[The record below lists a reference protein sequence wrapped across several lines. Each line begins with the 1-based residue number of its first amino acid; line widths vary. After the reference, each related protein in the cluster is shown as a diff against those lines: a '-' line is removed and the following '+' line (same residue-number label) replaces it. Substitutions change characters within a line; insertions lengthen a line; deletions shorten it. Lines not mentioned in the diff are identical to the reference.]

1 MRLLSLVLTDAETA
15 QIEAVFKQNPDLSLN
30 LIKLVNSAA
39 TGVRTRIV
47 SLKHAITVLGR
58 KQLQRWLQ
66 LLMFTLSSA
75 PAAEFPSPLLVL
87 AATRGKLME
96 LIASAL
102 KPSDRDFHD
111 RAFMAGILS
120 LVNALL
126 GLPMAEIVGSVPLA
140 QDVKQALLERSGELG
155 HMLLLVEALEESDLL
170 GIEKALDSVPGLA
183 HSQVIGMQ
191 VEAMG
196 WANSI
201 AEAV

>member
-1 MRLLSLVLTDAETA
+1 
-15 QIEAVFKQNPDLSLN
+15 
-30 LIKLVNSAA
+30 
-39 TGVRTRIV
+39 
-47 SLKHAITVLGR
+47 
-58 KQLQRWLQ
+58 
-66 LLMFTLSSA
+66 
-75 PAAEFPSPLLVL
+75 
-87 AATRGKLME
+87 
-96 LIASAL
+96 
-102 KPSDRDFHD
+102 
-111 RAFMAGILS
+111 MAGILS